1 MAYQKIFKRYELK
14 YLINIEKYKIISTV
28 LRDYMRIDKFGK
40 SLICNIYYDTD
51 TFLLIRRSLDKPIY
65 KEKIRLRSYGVPKEN
80 DNVFI
85 ELKKKFEGVVYKR
98 RINMKFIEAQAFLKY
113 HKTKNETQ
121 ISKEINYCFELY
133 KNLKPKVYLSYERI
147 AYYGIE
153 NTRFRVTFDNQ
164 IIWRD
169 YDLELSKGVY
179 GEEILPTNMYLM
191 EIKTDEAIPIWLAN
205 CLSKN
210 KIYKQS
216 FSKYGNVYKKIKEKE
231 IQKEN
236 IYA

>member
-14 YLINIEKYKIISTV
+14 YLINIEQYKIISTV

-113 HKTKNETQ
+113 HKTKSETQ
-121 ISKEINYCFELY
+121 ISKEINYCRRIIVQPFNSTFLFIIRLFKLVFNMILSPITSLILIKSHL
-133 KNLKPKVYLSYERI
+133 KNY
-147 AYYGIE
+147 
-153 NTRFRVTFDNQ
+153 TTF
-164 IIWRD
+164 
-169 YDLELSKGVY
+169 
-179 GEEILPTNMYLM
+179 
-191 EIKTDEAIPIWLAN
+191 
-205 CLSKN
+205 
-210 KIYKQS
+210 
-216 FSKYGNVYKKIKEKE
+216 FF
-231 IQKEN
+231 
-236 IYA
+236 

>member
-14 YLINIEKYKIISTV
+14 YLINIEQYKIISTV

-113 HKTKNETQ
+113 HKTKSETQ
-121 ISKEINYCFELY
+121 ISKEINYCFLILASL
-133 KNLKPKVYLSYERI
+133 NLQR
-147 AYYGIE
+147 
-153 NTRFRVTFDNQ
+153 
-164 IIWRD
+164 
-169 YDLELSKGVY
+169 
-179 GEEILPTNMYLM
+179 
-191 EIKTDEAIPIWLAN
+191 
-205 CLSKN
+205 
-210 KIYKQS
+210 
-216 FSKYGNVYKKIKEKE
+216 NVL
-231 IQKEN
+231 
-236 IYA
+236 

>member
-14 YLINIEKYKIISTV
+14 YLINIEQYKIISTV

-121 ISKEINYCFELY
+121 ISKLIIVLNY
-133 KNLKPKVYLSYERI
+133 
-147 AYYGIE
+147 
-153 NTRFRVTFDNQ
+153 
-164 IIWRD
+164 
-169 YDLELSKGVY
+169 
-179 GEEILPTNMYLM
+179 
-191 EIKTDEAIPIWLAN
+191 IKI
-205 CLSKN
+205 
-210 KIYKQS
+210 
-216 FSKYGNVYKKIKEKE
+216 
-231 IQKEN
+231 
-236 IYA
+236 